1 MYRDALIRNTYQ
13 AMVVYDGD
21 STTLTV
27 DHPAYHDF
35 NHNDLRRRD
44 ASKQGGA
51 GAGGDGEAGDR
62 QQEASPPQQ
71 KKQQPYRPPHGGY
84 SLESVAHPH
93 AEQRSALGEDTS
105 SMGQSCRDKRLGNK
119 FHTTFTTSNN
129 VLSTPTGQ
137 MQFNGFPASNRS
149 LTTMTPM
156 SGVGMS
162 DGTQVR
168 QFTTTPLSFDDNN
181 SFHSFQNSL
190 NFTFTL
196 PPSNVYDDDTES
208 DNSWLEDDN
217 HTTSTQFDDLIAEA
231 VQRNI
236 ERSKGGARTGLQK
249 VVNAQHQAPARK
261 SMVSAGASKGPA
273 PAGRGRGQQRRGG
286 GGRRGGGQAAP
297 CTPTGTAGR
306 FEALMKR

>member
-35 NHNDLRRRD
+35 DHNDLRRRD
-44 ASKQGGA
+44 APKQGA
-51 GAGGDGEAGDR
+51 GASGGGEEAGDA
-62 QQEASPPQQ
+62 QQEASPSQQ
-71 KKQQPYRPPHGGY
+71 KKHQPYRPPKGGY
-84 SLESVAHPH
+84 SLESVAHSH
-93 AEQRSALGEDTS
+93 AEQRSGLGEDTS
-105 SMGQSCRDKRLGNK
+105 SAGQSCRDNKRLVK

-129 VLSTPTGQ
+129 VLSTPTAQ
-137 MQFNGFPASNRS
+137 LQFNGFPASNRS

-156 SGVGMS
+156 SGACMS

-181 SFHSFQNSL
+181 SFHNSL

-196 PPSNVYDDDTES
+196 PPSNIYDDDTES

-236 ERSKGGARTGLQK
+236 DRSKGCLLYTSPSPRD
-249 VVNAQHQAPARK
+249 
-261 SMVSAGASKGPA
+261 S
-273 PAGRGRGQQRRGG
+273 
-286 GGRRGGGQAAP
+286 
-297 CTPTGTAGR
+297 
-306 FEALMKR
+306 